1 MRVCN
6 WFEGYLLVP
15 PYQQVFVLVRPALDC
30 NALGAGGAP
39 TPPALPARFA
49 RGAGRYSCCLLAPVV
64 PHFVKNS

>member
-49 RGAGRYSCCLLAPVV
+49 RGAGR
-64 PHFVKNS
+64 H